1 MSADDVTPI
10 PLLASSIRL
19 NAIPQAVAA
28 ARLFVRHTLTL
39 WDLEEHVEHAA
50 LIMSELATNAVRA
63 ASLGTESEAEA
74 EVEETS
80 AEAVIG
86 VQLRAIEASLFVE
99 VYDSTSGAPVRKNPD
114 QDTEG
119 GRGILLVEQLAKQW
133 NFYLPSVGG
142 KIVWAELP
150 LGFSL
155 EPSAC
160 IYDRTPLILPPG
172 LRAKYSPDEHQARRA
187 LLDCL
192 LNTTVLASMATRMTD
207 AT

>member
-39 WDLEEHVEHAA
+39 WDLKEHVETAA

-63 ASLGTESEAEA
+63 SLDIESEAKD
-74 EVEETS
+74 EETT
-80 AEAVIG
+80 AEAIIG
-86 VQLRAIEASLFVE
+86 AQLRAIDASLFVE

-133 NFYLPSVGG
+133 NTYHPSVGG

-150 LGFSL
+150 LGFPL

-160 IYDRTPLILPPG
+160 VYERTPLVLPRG

-192 LNTTVLASMATRMTD
+192 LNTTLSATTMMRMTD

>member
-19 NAIPQAVAA
+19 NAIHPAVAA
-28 ARLFVRHTLTL
+28 ARLFVRHTLML
-39 WDLEEHVEHAA
+39 WGLEEHVENAA

-63 ASLGTESEAEA
+63 SLDAESEAK
-74 EVEETS
+74 VEETTD
-80 AEAVIG
+80 EAVIG
-86 VQLRAIEASLFVE
+86 AQLRAIDASLFVE
-99 VYDSTSGAPVRKNPD
+99 VWDRTNGAPVRKNPD

-133 NFYLPSVGG
+133 NVYRPSVGG

-150 LGFSL
+150 IGFPL

-160 IYDRTPLILPPG
+160 AYEHTPLVLPRG
-172 LRAKYSPDEHQARRA
+172 LRATYSPDEHQARRA

-192 LNTTVLASMATRMTD
+192 LNTTILADMAARMTD